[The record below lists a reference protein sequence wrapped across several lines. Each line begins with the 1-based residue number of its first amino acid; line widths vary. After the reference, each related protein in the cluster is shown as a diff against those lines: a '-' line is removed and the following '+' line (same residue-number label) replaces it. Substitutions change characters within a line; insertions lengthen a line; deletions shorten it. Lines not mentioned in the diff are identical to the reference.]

1 MFDIVFIFFVLVAIA
16 FGHIPTFRMNRT
28 TIAFVGA
35 SALVVFGVVG
45 YEKALRSIDINTIV
59 LLFSMM
65 VINANFSVSGF
76 FGLVSAKILKFAD
89 TPKKL
94 LLLIIFLSGYMSAV
108 LLNDTVVIM
117 FTPIVLYIV
126 LLVNRNPVPYLI
138 GLGLAAN
145 VGSAM
150 TPIGNPQN
158 ILIAGYSGLKFLDF
172 VKPLFIVSTISMF
185 IIYIVLSMLYKK
197 EISDLKFSVE
207 RDIEY
212 RIYKPLLIKSIVSVT
227 IMISLFLME
236 VDLSFASLIGASVLL
251 VTRRIKPERVFREVD
266 WSLLIFFASLFII
279 TESVV
284 VSGIDKKLFF
294 IFEKTI
300 FQNFYYFSF
309 FVAVFSNL
317 VSNVPAVMIISPI
330 IKMVENSHIYWILT
344 AMSSTFAGN
353 LTIIGSVA
361 NIIVVEVAKRRG
373 VNISFFEFFK
383 SGFIVTVI
391 TILFG
396 SLWLSWLF

>member
-1 MFDIVFIFFVLVAIA
+1 MFDIILTILVLIAIA
-16 FGHIPTFRMNRT
+16 FGHIPKFRMNRT

-35 SALVVFGVVG
+35 SCFIISGVID
-45 YEKALRSIDINTIV
+45 YEEAIKAIDMNTIV

-126 LLVNRNPVPYLI
+126 LSVNRNPIPYLI
-138 GLGLAAN
+138 GLGLSAN
-145 VGSAM
+145 IGSAM

-158 ILIAGYSGLKFLDF
+158 ILIAGYSGLKFLGF
-172 VKPLFIVSTISMF
+172 LKPLFFVSTISMF
-185 IIYIVLSMLYKK
+185 FIYIVLSILYKR
-197 EISDLKFSVE
+197 EITSVKFVLE

-212 RIYKPLLIKSIVSVT
+212 RIYKPLLIKSLVSVV
-227 IMISLFLME
+227 IMIFLFLME
-236 VDLSFASLIGASVLL
+236 VDLSFAALIGASILL

-266 WSLLIFFASLFII
+266 WSLLVFFASLFII
-279 TESVV
+279 TGSVV
-284 VSGIDKKLFF
+284 VSGIDKKLFL
-294 IFEKTI
+294 IFENTI

-317 VSNVPAVMIISPI
+317 VSNVPAVMIMSPI
-330 IKMVENSHIYWILT
+330 IKMAENSQIYWIVT

-353 LTIIGSVA
+353 LTVIGSVA
-361 NIIVVEVAKRRG
+361 NIIVVEIAKRKG

-396 SLWLSWLF
+396 SVWLSWLF